1 LSKACT
7 KGGRSAEAPM
17 SSIESLIFLLG
28 AAALLAQLA
37 RILKVPYPV
46 FLVLGGLLIGLAPG
60 LPTVAISPE
69 IVFLVFLPPLL
80 NYAAFFSSPRD
91 LRRHLRPLLALA
103 IGLVLFTTA
112 AIALIAHTLIGLPW
126 AAAFVLG
133 AILAPTDPVA
143 AEAIFRR
150 LGVPGRVSTI
160 VGGESLVNDG
170 TGLVAFRLAVAAVV
184 TGTFSVWEA
193 GLDFL
198 LVGGGGIVLG
208 LILAWLVLPLWKRV
222 SDPSIFI
229 ALSLLTPYAVY
240 VLAEEVLH
248 ASGIL
253 AVVSYGLY
261 RGWRDPSLFPNAS
274 TRIQNISFWNMLVF
288 LLESLLFVLV
298 GQQLPAILGSLS
310 EYSVAQVLI
319 YAALVYAAL
328 LGTRFLW
335 FFTTPYLHPVF
346 DRLLRNRYLRAPWQE
361 RLVMVWS
368 GMRGAV
374 SLAAALSVPLV
385 TDTGEAFPARDL
397 ILLLTFSAILLTLV
411 LQGLTLGPLI
421 GWLRLEGDEEAD
433 KLTELKARLEGAHA
447 ALERLEQLR
456 KAELV
461 SPSAEERMRE
471 YNEERI
477 QRYES
482 GLQEGGSTQEYTESS
497 AAWRNWRRELLAAER
512 EAIVSLRDRGE
523 ISPEVMRRIQRDLDL
538 EESRIGG

>member
-1 LSKACT
+1 MD
-7 KGGRSAEAPM
+7 P
-17 SSIESLIFLLG
+17 IESLIFLLG

-46 FLVLGGLLIGLAPG
+46 FLVLGGLLIGFVPG
-60 LPTVAISPE
+60 LPTVEISPE

-80 NYAAFFSSPRD
+80 NYAAFFSSPQD

-103 IGLVLFTTA
+103 IGLVLFTTVI
-112 AIALIAHTLIGLPW
+112 IALIAHTLIGLPW

-150 LGVPGRVSTI
+150 MGVPGRVSTI

-170 TGLVAFRLAVAAVV
+170 TGLVAYRLAVTAVV

-198 LVGGGGIVLG
+198 LVGGGGIILG
-208 LILAWLVLPLWKRV
+208 LVLARIVLPLWKRV
-222 SDPSIFI
+222 TDPSIFI

-248 ASGIL
+248 VSGIL

-298 GQQLPAILGSLS
+298 GQQLPAILEGLS
-310 EYSVAQVLI
+310 EYSVMQVLI

-328 LGTRFLW
+328 VGARFLW
-335 FFTTPYLHPVF
+335 FFTTPHLHPVLGRF
-346 DRLLRNRYLRAPWQE
+346 LRHRYLGAPWQE

-374 SLAAALSVPLV
+374 SLAAALAVPLV
-385 TDTGEAFPARDL
+385 TNTGEAFPGRDL
-397 ILLLTFSAILLTLV
+397 ILLLTFSAILATLV

-433 KLTELKARLEGAHA
+433 KLMELKARLEGAHA

-456 KAELV
+456 KDELV
-461 SPSAEERMRE
+461 SPSAEEHMRE

-497 AAWRNWRRELLAAER
+497 AAWRNWRRELLTAER

>member
-1 LSKACT
+1 M
-7 KGGRSAEAPM
+7 GQ
-17 SSIESLIFLLG
+17 IESLIFLLG

-37 RILKVPYPV
+37 RVLGVPYPV
-46 FLVLGGLLIGLAPG
+46 FLVLGGLLIGFVPG
-60 LPTVAISPE
+60 LPTVEISPE
-69 IVFLVFLPPLL
+69 IIFLVFLPPLL

-91 LRRHLRPLLALA
+91 LRRHLGSLLALA
-103 IGLVLFTTA
+103 IGLVLFTTV
-112 AIALIAHTLIGLPW
+112 AIALIAHALIGLPW

-143 AEAIFRR
+143 AEAIFRH

-170 TGLVAFRLAVAAVV
+170 TGLVAYRLAVAAVV
-184 TGTFSVWEA
+184 TGAFSLWEA

-198 LVGGGGIVLG
+198 LVGGGGIILG
-208 LILAWLVLPLWKRV
+208 LILARIVLPWWKRV
-222 SDPSIFI
+222 REPPIFI

-248 ASGIL
+248 VSGIL

-261 RGWRDPSLFPNAS
+261 RGWRDPSLFPDAS

-298 GQQLPAILGSLS
+298 GQQLPAILEGLS

-319 YAALVYAAL
+319 YAALVYATLVGA
-328 LGTRFLW
+328 RFFW

-374 SLAAALSVPLV
+374 SLAAALAVPLI
-385 TDTGEAFPARDL
+385 TDTGGAFPGRDL
-397 ILLLTFSAILLTLV
+397 ILFLTFSAILATLV

-421 GWLRLEGDEEAD
+421 GWLRLKGDEEAET
-433 KLTELKARLEGAHA
+433 LAELKARLEGAHA

-456 KAELV
+456 KEELV
-461 SPSAEERMRE
+461 TPSAEERMRE

-477 QRYES
+477 RRYES
-482 GLQEGGSTQEYTESS
+482 GLQQGGTTQEYTESS
-497 AAWRNWRRELLAAER
+497 STWRNWRRELLAAER
-512 EAIVSLRDRGE
+512 GAIISLRDRGE
-523 ISPEVMRRIQRDLDL
+523 ISPEVMRRVQRDLDL

>member
-1 LSKACT
+1 
-7 KGGRSAEAPM
+7 M
-17 SSIESLIFLLG
+17 SPIESLIFLLG

-37 RILKVPYPV
+37 RVLRVPYPV
-46 FLVLGGLLIGLAPG
+46 FLVLGGLLIGFVPG
-60 LPTVAISPE
+60 LPTVEISPE
-69 IVFLVFLPPLL
+69 VVFRLSLPPLL

-112 AIALIAHTLIGLPW
+112 AIALIAHALIGLPW

-170 TGLVAFRLAVAAVV
+170 TGLVAYRLAVAAVV
-184 TGTFSVWEA
+184 TGMFSVWEA

-198 LVGGGGIVLG
+198 LVGGGGLILG
-208 LILAWLVLPLWKRV
+208 LILARIVLPLWKRV
-222 SDPSIFI
+222 RDPSIFI
-229 ALSLLTPYAVY
+229 ALSVLTPYAVY

-248 ASGIL
+248 VSGIL

-261 RGWRDPSLFPNAS
+261 RGWRDPNLFPNAS
-274 TRIQNISFWNMLVF
+274 TRIQNISFWNMLGF
-288 LLESLLFVLV
+288 LLETMLFVLV
-298 GQQLPAILGSLS
+298 GQQLPAILEGLS

-328 LGTRFLW
+328 VGTRFFW

-361 RLVMVWS
+361 SLVMVWS

-374 SLAAALSVPLV
+374 SLAAAPPRPLGTGTGGGVPRR
-385 TDTGEAFPARDL
+385 GP
-397 ILLLTFSAILLTLV
+397 ILFLTLSAV
-411 LQGLTLGPLI
+411 LATLG
-421 GWLRLEGDEEAD
+421 
-433 KLTELKARLEGAHA
+433 
-447 ALERLEQLR
+447 
-456 KAELV
+456 
-461 SPSAEERMRE
+461 
-471 YNEERI
+471 
-477 QRYES
+477 
-482 GLQEGGSTQEYTESS
+482 
-497 AAWRNWRRELLAAER
+497 
-512 EAIVSLRDRGE
+512 
-523 ISPEVMRRIQRDLDL
+523 
-538 EESRIGG
+538 

>member
-1 LSKACT
+1 
-7 KGGRSAEAPM
+7 M
-17 SSIESLIFLLG
+17 SPIESLIFLLG

-37 RILKVPYPV
+37 RVLSVSYPV
-46 FLVLGGLLIGLAPG
+46 FLVLGGLLIGFVPG
-60 LPTVAISPE
+60 LPTVEISPE
-69 IVFLVFLPPLL
+69 VIFLVFPPPLL

-170 TGLVAFRLAVAAVV
+170 SGLVAYRLAVAAVV
-184 TGTFSVWEA
+184 TGTFSLWEA

-198 LVGGGGIVLG
+198 LVGGGGIILG
-208 LILAWLVLPLWKRV
+208 LIFARIVLPLWKRV
-222 SDPSIFI
+222 RDPFIFI

-248 ASGIL
+248 VSGIL

-261 RGWRDPSLFPNAS
+261 RGWRDPWLFPDAS

-298 GQQLPAILGSLS
+298 GQQLPAILEGLS

-328 LGTRFLW
+328 VGARFLW
-335 FFTTPYLHPVF
+335 FFIMPTFTRSSTSSY
-346 DRLLRNRYLRAPWQE
+346 A
-361 RLVMVWS
+361 
-368 GMRGAV
+368 
-374 SLAAALSVPLV
+374 
-385 TDTGEAFPARDL
+385 TG
-397 ILLLTFSAILLTLV
+397 IWTLP
-411 LQGLTLGPLI
+411 G
-421 GWLRLEGDEEAD
+421 RSD
-433 KLTELKARLEGAHA
+433 
-447 ALERLEQLR
+447 
-456 KAELV
+456 
-461 SPSAEERMRE
+461 
-471 YNEERI
+471 
-477 QRYES
+477 
-482 GLQEGGSTQEYTESS
+482 
-497 AAWRNWRRELLAAER
+497 
-512 EAIVSLRDRGE
+512 
-523 ISPEVMRRIQRDLDL
+523 
-538 EESRIGG
+538 

>member
-1 LSKACT
+1 LLEVL
-7 KGGRSAEAPM
+7 SAEASM
-17 SSIESLIFLLG
+17 SPIESLIFLLG

-37 RILKVPYPV
+37 RVLRVPYPV
-46 FLVLGGLLIGLAPG
+46 FLVLGGLLIGFVPG
-60 LPTVAISPE
+60 LPTVEISPE
-69 IVFLVFLPPLL
+69 VIFLVFLPPLL

-170 TGLVAFRLAVAAVV
+170 TGLVAYRLAVAAVV
-184 TGTFSVWEA
+184 TGTFSLWEA

-198 LVGGGGIVLG
+198 LVGGGGIILG
-208 LILAWLVLPLWKRV
+208 LIFARIVLPLWRRV
-222 SDPSIFI
+222 RDPSIFI

-248 ASGIL
+248 VSGIL

-261 RGWRDPSLFPNAS
+261 RGWRDPWLFPDAS
-274 TRIQNISFWNMLVF
+274 TRIKNISFWNMLVF

-298 GQQLPAILGSLS
+298 GQQLPASLEGLS
-310 EYSVAQVLI
+310 EYSIAQVLI

-328 LGTRFLW
+328 VGTRFLW

-346 DRLLRNRYLRAPWQE
+346 DRLLRNRYLGAPWQE

-374 SLAAALSVPLV
+374 SLAAALAIPLV
-385 TDTGEAFPARDL
+385 TDTGEAFPGRDL
-397 ILLLTFSAILLTLV
+397 ILFLTFSAILATLV

-421 GWLRLEGDEEAD
+421 GWLRLKGDEEAD
-433 KLTELKARLEGAHA
+433 TLVELKARLEGAHA

-456 KAELV
+456 KDELV

-482 GLQEGGSTQEYTESS
+482 GLQAGGTTEEYAGSSST
-497 AAWRNWRRELLAAER
+497 WRNWRRELLAAER
-512 EAIVSLRDRGE
+512 DAIISLRNRGE

>member
-1 LSKACT
+1 M
-7 KGGRSAEAPM
+7 GQ
-17 SSIESLIFLLG
+17 IESLIFLLG

-37 RILKVPYPV
+37 RVLRVPYPV
-46 FLVLGGLLIGLAPG
+46 FLVLGGLLIGFVPG
-60 LPTVAISPE
+60 LPTVQISPE
-69 IVFLVFLPPLL
+69 VIFLVFLPPLL

-91 LRRHLRPLLALA
+91 LRRQLGPLLALA

-112 AIALIAHTLIGLPW
+112 AIALLAHTLIGLPW

-170 TGLVAFRLAVAAVV
+170 TGLVAYRLAVAAVV
-184 TGTFSVWEA
+184 TGAFSLWEA

-208 LILAWLVLPLWKRV
+208 LILAWVLLPLWKRV
-222 SDPSIFI
+222 TDTSIFI
-229 ALSLLTPYAVY
+229 ALSVLTPYAVY

-248 ASGIL
+248 VSGIL

-261 RGWRDPSLFPNAS
+261 RGWRDPSLFPDAS

-298 GQQLPAILGSLS
+298 GQQLPNIIEGLS

-328 LGTRFLW
+328 VSTRFFW

-374 SLAAALSVPLV
+374 SLAAALAVPLV
-385 TDTGEAFPARDL
+385 TDTGDAFPGRDL
-397 ILLLTFSAILLTLV
+397 ILFLTFSAILATLV

-421 GWLRLEGDEEAD
+421 GWLRLEGDEEAET
-433 KLTELKARLEGAHA
+433 LAELKARREGAHA

-456 KAELV
+456 KEELV
-461 SPSAEERMRE
+461 SPSAEERMVE

-477 QRYES
+477 KRYES

-497 AAWRNWRRELLAAER
+497 SAWRNWRRELHAAER
-512 EAIVSLRDRGE
+512 EAIASLRDRGE

>member
-1 LSKACT
+1 
-7 KGGRSAEAPM
+7 M
-17 SSIESLIFLLG
+17 NQIESLIFLLG

-37 RILKVPYPV
+37 RVLRLPYPV
-46 FLVLGGLLIGLAPG
+46 FLVLGGLLIGFVPG
-60 LPTVAISPE
+60 LPTVEISPE
-69 IVFLVFLPPLL
+69 VIFLVFLPPLL
-80 NYAAFFSSPRD
+80 NYAAFFSSPQD

-112 AIALIAHTLIGLPW
+112 AIALIAHALIGLPW

-170 TGLVAFRLAVAAVV
+170 SGLVAYRLAVAAVV

-193 GLDFL
+193 GLSFL

-208 LILAWLVLPLWKRV
+208 LILAWLVSPLWKRM

-248 ASGIL
+248 VSGIL

-274 TRIQNISFWNMLVF
+274 TRIQNISFWNMLIF
-288 LLESLLFVLV
+288 LLESLLFVLI
-298 GQQLPAILGSLS
+298 GQQLPAILQGLG
-310 EYSVAQVLI
+310 EYSIAQVLL

-328 LGTRFLW
+328 VGARFFW

-374 SLAAALSVPLV
+374 SLAAALAIPLV
-385 TDTGEAFPARDL
+385 TDTGEAFPGRDL
-397 ILLLTFSAILLTLV
+397 ILFLTFSAILATLV

-421 GWLRLEGDEEAD
+421 AWLRLEGDDEAD
-433 KLTELKARLEGAHA
+433 TLVELKARLEGAHA
-447 ALERLEQLR
+447 ALKRLEQLR
-456 KAELV
+456 KDELV

-471 YNEERI
+471 YLEERI

-482 GLQEGGSTQEYTESS
+482 GLQEGGPTQEYSESS
-497 AAWRNWRRELLAAER
+497 SSWRNWRRELLAAER
-512 EAIVSLRDRGE
+512 ETVVSLRDGGE

>member
-1 LSKACT
+1 M
-7 KGGRSAEAPM
+7 GQ
-17 SSIESLIFLLG
+17 IESLIFLLG

-37 RILKVPYPV
+37 RVLRVPYPV
-46 FLVLGGLLIGLAPG
+46 FLVLGGLLIGFIPG
-60 LPTVAISPE
+60 LPTVEISPE
-69 IVFLVFLPPLL
+69 VIFLVFLPPLL
-80 NYAAFFSSPRD
+80 NYAAFFSSPQD

-112 AIALIAHTLIGLPW
+112 AIALIAHALIGLPW

-170 TGLVAFRLAVAAVV
+170 SGLVAYRLAAAAAGTGTLPAWGAGLSSLLGGGGGVGGGSLVNGGSGLVAYRLAVAAVV

-193 GLDFL
+193 GLSFL

-208 LILAWLVLPLWKRV
+208 LILAWIVSPLWKRM

-248 ASGIL
+248 VSGIL

-274 TRIQNISFWNMLVF
+274 TRIQNISFWNMLIF
-288 LLESLLFVLV
+288 LLESLLFVLI
-298 GQQLPAILGSLS
+298 GQQLPAILQGLG
-310 EYSVAQVLI
+310 EYTIAQVLL

-328 LGTRFLW
+328 VGARFFW

-346 DRLLRNRYLRAPWQE
+346 DRLLRNRYLRPPRQE
-361 RLVMVWS
+361 RLVRAWR

-374 SLAAALSVPLV
+374 SLAAALAVPLI
-385 TDTGEAFPARDL
+385 TDTGDAFPGRDL
-397 ILLLTFSAILLTLV
+397 ILFLTFSAILATLV

-421 GWLRLEGDEEAD
+421 G
-433 KLTELKARLEGAHA
+433 
-447 ALERLEQLR
+447 
-456 KAELV
+456 
-461 SPSAEERMRE
+461 
-471 YNEERI
+471 
-477 QRYES
+477 
-482 GLQEGGSTQEYTESS
+482 
-497 AAWRNWRRELLAAER
+497 
-512 EAIVSLRDRGE
+512 
-523 ISPEVMRRIQRDLDL
+523 
-538 EESRIGG
+538 

>member
-1 LSKACT
+1 M
-7 KGGRSAEAPM
+7 GQ
-17 SSIESLIFLLG
+17 IESLIFLLG

-37 RILKVPYPV
+37 RVLGVPYPV
-46 FLVLGGLLIGLAPG
+46 FLVLGGLLIGFVPG
-60 LPTVAISPE
+60 LPTVEISPE
-69 IVFLVFLPPLL
+69 IIFLVFLPPLL
-80 NYAAFFSSPRD
+80 SYAAFFSSPRD
-91 LRRHLRPLLALA
+91 LRRHLGSLLALA
-103 IGLVLFTTA
+103 IGLVLFTTV
-112 AIALIAHTLIGLPW
+112 AIALIAHALIGLPW

-170 TGLVAFRLAVAAVV
+170 TGLVAYRLAVAAVV
-184 TGTFSVWEA
+184 TGAFSLWEA

-198 LVGGGGIVLG
+198 LVGGGGIILG
-208 LILAWLVLPLWKRV
+208 LILARIVLPWWKRV
-222 SDPSIFI
+222 REPPIFI

-248 ASGIL
+248 VSGIL

-261 RGWRDPSLFPNAS
+261 RGWRDPSLFPDAS

-298 GQQLPAILGSLS
+298 GQQLPAILEGLS

-319 YAALVYAAL
+319 YAALVYATLVGA
-328 LGTRFLW
+328 RFFW

-374 SLAAALSVPLV
+374 SLAAALAVPLI
-385 TDTGEAFPARDL
+385 TDTGDAFPGRDL
-397 ILLLTFSAILLTLV
+397 ILFLTFSAILATLV

-421 GWLRLEGDEEAD
+421 GWLRLEGDEEAET
-433 KLTELKARLEGAHA
+433 LAELKARLEGARA

-456 KAELV
+456 KEELV
-461 SPSAEERMRE
+461 TPSAEERMRE

-477 QRYES
+477 RRYES
-482 GLQEGGSTQEYTESS
+482 GLQQGGTTQEYTESS
-497 AAWRNWRRELLAAER
+497 STWRNWRRELLAAER
-512 EAIVSLRDRGE
+512 EAIISLRDRGE
-523 ISPEVMRRIQRDLDL
+523 ISPEVMRRVQRDLDL

>member
-1 LSKACT
+1 M
-7 KGGRSAEAPM
+7 GQ
-17 SSIESLIFLLG
+17 IESLIFLLG

-37 RILKVPYPV
+37 RVLGVPYPV
-46 FLVLGGLLIGLAPG
+46 FLVLGGLLIGFVPG
-60 LPTVAISPE
+60 LPTVEISPE
-69 IVFLVFLPPLL
+69 IIFLVFLPPLL

-91 LRRHLRPLLALA
+91 LRRHLGSLLALA
-103 IGLVLFTTA
+103 IGLVLFTTL
-112 AIALIAHTLIGLPW
+112 AIALIAHALIGLPW

-170 TGLVAFRLAVAAVV
+170 TGLVAYRLAVAAVV
-184 TGTFSVWEA
+184 TGAFSLWEA

-198 LVGGGGIVLG
+198 LVGGGGIILG
-208 LILAWLVLPLWKRV
+208 LILARIVLPLWKRV
-222 SDPSIFI
+222 RDPSIFI
-229 ALSLLTPYAVY
+229 ALSVLTPYAVY
-240 VLAEEVLH
+240 VVAEEVLH
-248 ASGIL
+248 VSGVL

-261 RGWRDPSLFPNAS
+261 RGSRDPSLFPDAS

-298 GQQLPAILGSLS
+298 GQQLPAILEGLS
-310 EYSVAQVLI
+310 EYSVAQVLT
-319 YAALVYAAL
+319 YAALVYATLVGA
-328 LGTRFLW
+328 RFFW

-374 SLAAALSVPLV
+374 SLAAALAIPLV
-385 TDTGEAFPARDL
+385 TDTGAAFPGRDL
-397 ILLLTFSAILLTLV
+397 ILFLTFSAILATLV

-421 GWLRLEGDEEAD
+421 GWLRLEGDEEAET
-433 KLTELKARLEGAHA
+433 LAELKARLEGAYA

-456 KAELV
+456 KEELV
-461 SPSAEERMRE
+461 SPSAEKRMRE

-477 QRYES
+477 RRYEN
-482 GLQEGGSTQEYTESS
+482 GLQEGVTTQKYTESS
-497 AAWRNWRRELLAAER
+497 STWRNWRRELLAAER
-512 EAIVSLRDRGE
+512 EAIISLRDRGE
-523 ISPEVMRRIQRDLDL
+523 ISPEVMRRVQRDLDL

>member
-1 LSKACT
+1 
-7 KGGRSAEAPM
+7 M
-17 SSIESLIFLLG
+17 SPIESLIFLLG

-37 RILKVPYPV
+37 RVLKVPYPV
-46 FLVLGGLLIGLAPG
+46 FLVLGGLLIGFVPG
-60 LPTVAISPE
+60 LPTVEISPE
-69 IVFLVFLPPLL
+69 VIFLIFLPPLL

-112 AIALIAHTLIGLPW
+112 AIALIAHALIGLPW

-170 TGLVAFRLAVAAVV
+170 SGLVAYRLAVAAVV
-184 TGTFSVWEA
+184 TGAFSAWEA
-193 GLDFL
+193 GLEFL
-198 LVGGGGIVLG
+198 LVGGGGILLG
-208 LILAWLVLPLWKRV
+208 LILARIVLPLWKRV
-222 SDPSIFI
+222 TDPSIFI

-248 ASGIL
+248 VSGIL

-261 RGWRDPSLFPNAS
+261 RGWKDPNLFPNAS

-288 LLESLLFVLV
+288 LLESLLFVLI
-298 GQQLPAILGSLS
+298 GQQLPAILEGLG
-310 EYSVAQVLI
+310 EYSVAQVLL
-319 YAALVYAAL
+319 YATLVYATL
-328 LGTRFLW
+328 LGARFLW

-346 DRLLRNRYLRAPWQE
+346 DRFLRNRYLGSPWQE
-361 RLVMVWS
+361 RFVMSWS
-368 GMRGAV
+368 GMRGGV
-374 SLAAALSVPLV
+374 SLAAALAVPLI
-385 TDTGEAFPARDL
+385 TDTGDAFPGRDL
-397 ILLLTFSAILLTLV
+397 ILFLTFSAILASLV

-421 GWLRLEGDEEAD
+421 GWLKLEGDEEAET
-433 KLTELKARLEGAHA
+433 LEELKARHEAARA
-447 ALERLEQLR
+447 ALGRLDHLR
-456 KAELV
+456 TDGQEPSETQEL
-461 SPSAEERMRE
+461 MRE
-471 YNEERI
+471 HYEERI
-477 QRYES
+477 RRYET
-482 GLQEGGSTQEYTESS
+482 GLRAGGTTQEYKESS
-497 AAWRNWRRELLAAER
+497 SAWRHWRRELLAAER

>member
-1 LSKACT
+1 M
-7 KGGRSAEAPM
+7 GQ
-17 SSIESLIFLLG
+17 IESLIFLLG

-37 RILKVPYPV
+37 RVLGVPYPV
-46 FLVLGGLLIGLAPG
+46 FLVLGGLLIGFVPG
-60 LPTVAISPE
+60 LPTVEISPE
-69 IVFLVFLPPLL
+69 IIFLVFLPPLL
-80 NYAAFFSSPRD
+80 SYAAFFSSPRD
-91 LRRHLRPLLALA
+91 LRRHLGSLLALA
-103 IGLVLFTTA
+103 IGLVLFTTV
-112 AIALIAHTLIGLPW
+112 AIALIAHALIGLPW

-170 TGLVAFRLAVAAVV
+170 TGLVAYRLAVAAVV
-184 TGTFSVWEA
+184 TGAFSLWEA

-198 LVGGGGIVLG
+198 LVGGGGIILG
-208 LILAWLVLPLWKRV
+208 LILARIVLPWWKRV
-222 SDPSIFI
+222 REPPIFI

-248 ASGIL
+248 VSGIL

-261 RGWRDPSLFPNAS
+261 RGWRDPSLFPDAS

-298 GQQLPAILGSLS
+298 GQQLPAILEGLS

-319 YAALVYAAL
+319 YAALVYATLVGA
-328 LGTRFLW
+328 RFFW

-374 SLAAALSVPLV
+374 SLAAALAVPLI
-385 TDTGEAFPARDL
+385 TDTGDAFPGRDL
-397 ILLLTFSAILLTLV
+397 ILFLTFSAILATLV

-421 GWLRLEGDEEAD
+421 GWLRLEGDEETETLA
-433 KLTELKARLEGAHA
+433 ELKARLEGAHA

-456 KAELV
+456 KEELV
-461 SPSAEERMRE
+461 TPSAEERMRE

-477 QRYES
+477 RRYES
-482 GLQEGGSTQEYTESS
+482 GLQQGGTTQEYTESS
-497 AAWRNWRRELLAAER
+497 STWRNWRRELLAAER
-512 EAIVSLRDRGE
+512 EAIISLRDRGE
-523 ISPEVMRRIQRDLDL
+523 ISPEVMRRVQRDLDL